1 MKFIDDE
8 TLEKIL
14 YGIIILLLF
23 IILFVVIFKEDK
35 DNSSNTNNDIV
46 AALPEEKEIIEDK
59 EEENI
64 TKISVDVKG
73 AVKKEGVYELDS
85 GARVNDAIKAAGGLK
100 SNASTKYLNLS
111 KKISDLDAELTKM
124 ITEWILYGT
133 AVPATLATG
142 RVYLQY
148 F

>member
-85 GARVNDAIKAAGGLK
+85 GARVNDQTTTNMIQRISRLFAINPLISKEIK
-100 SNASTKYLNLS
+100 PFLN
-111 KKISDLDAELTKM
+111 I
-124 ITEWILYGT
+124 
-133 AVPATLATG
+133 
-142 RVYLQY
+142 
-148 F
+148 